1 MLHGV
6 LTGRRYDPPVSEEG
20 SQAENVDVAALFAQL
35 QDEVRR
41 SAPHGAEGGSAAR
54 LAARGTAERL
64 WPVSTDR
71 HLGGRAGV
79 FGAIQRPVKVA
90 VRKLARWYV
99 EPVFADQRGY
109 NDALLKLVDEL
120 AAEVD
125 RLRARVDELES
136 R

>member
-1 MLHGV
+1 MPEPAPDNG
-6 LTGRRYDPPVSEEG
+6 T
-20 SQAENVDVAALFAQL
+20 VDVAALFAQL

-41 SAPHGAEGGSAAR
+41 SAPRGADGGTAAR

-71 HLGGRAGV
+71 HIGGRG
-79 FGAIQRPVKVA
+79 GALGAVQRPVKVV
-90 VRKLARWYV
+90 VRKLTRWYV

-125 RLRARVDELES
+125 RLGARLDELEA
-136 R
+136 RP

>member
-1 MLHGV
+1 MPEPAPDNG
-6 LTGRRYDPPVSEEG
+6 T
-20 SQAENVDVAALFAQL
+20 VDVAALFAQL

-41 SAPHGAEGGSAAR
+41 SAPRGSDGGTAAR

-71 HLGGRAGV
+71 HIGGRG
-79 FGAIQRPVKVA
+79 GALGAVQRPVKLA
-90 VRKLARWYV
+90 VRKLTRWYV

-125 RLRARVDELES
+125 RLRARIDELEA
-136 R
+136 RP